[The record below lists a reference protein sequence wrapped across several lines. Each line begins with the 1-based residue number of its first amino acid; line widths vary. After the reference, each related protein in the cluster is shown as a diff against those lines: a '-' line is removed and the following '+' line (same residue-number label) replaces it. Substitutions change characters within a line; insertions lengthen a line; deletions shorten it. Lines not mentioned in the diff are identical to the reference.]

1 MRQLHYLLFSDES
14 LSSPA
19 SQPGALLAGLRA
31 STRTRLCP
39 LLLTYLEL
47 GPALHRLAE
56 VVVAASNMGSDVAS
70 DGSDLAE
77 GRGAEGGLDVHVRL
91 RGDLLVDVRL
101 GSDLHVLV
109 GLIALRG
116 GHGAH

>member
-70 DGSDLAE
+70 DVASDGSDLAE

-101 GSDLHVLV
+101 PM
-109 GLIALRG
+109 
-116 GHGAH
+116 